1 MARSGENLTS
11 LIVGLG
17 NPGSRYEETR
27 HNLGFRV
34 VETVS
39 ARLEIK
45 VGKLECNSLVGA
57 TDDLILARPQ
67 TYMNRSGFA
76 VRCLAE
82 RYGLETDRILVV
94 YDEVVLPL
102 GRLRFRSRGGP
113 AGHRGMESVIGNL
126 RTEEVPRLRLGVG
139 PSADEGA
146 PADLVDFVLG
156 DFTNEERENVDEL
169 IDRAAAACECWLSE
183 GAEATMRRFNG

>member
-39 ARLEIK
+39 VRLEIK

-57 TDDLILARPQ
+57 TDDLVLARPQ

-102 GRLRFRSRGGP
+102 GRLRFRSPLLSDRRR
-113 AGHRGMESVIGNL
+113 AL
-126 RTEEVPRLRLGVG
+126 RK
-139 PSADEGA
+139 
-146 PADLVDFVLG
+146 
-156 DFTNEERENVDEL
+156 
-169 IDRAAAACECWLSE
+169 AA
-183 GAEATMRRFNG
+183 